1 MSNFGE
7 LSTKNKIIVIAV
19 GVAALA
25 VIIYVVS
32 AIVGGSEKVEQL
44 TEPTL
49 SVDYDA
55 LGFYPT
61 VTVQVQNVTNN
72 TITVQ
77 MRCTIYAIDGSVTDN
92 ISSNIVRLAPHEK
105 TTLTAQSI
113 IAIDASLY
121 AYKCASFGNLQY
133 VYYKY

>member
-1 MSNFGE
+1 MSDFAE
-7 LSTKNKIIVIAV
+7 LNTKRKVIVVIA
-19 GVAALA
+19 GIVAFA
-25 VIIYVVS
+25 VIFFVVS
-32 AIVGGSEKVEQL
+32 AIVGGNEKVEPL
-44 TEPTL
+44 TEPIF

-55 LGFYPT
+55 LGLYPT
-61 VTVQVQNVTNN
+61 VTVQVQNVTGS

-92 ISSNIVRLAPHEK
+92 ISSNIVRLASHEK
-105 TTLTAQSI
+105 TTLIARSI
-113 IAIDASLY
+113 VAIDASAY

>member
-1 MSNFGE
+1 MSDFAVLN
-7 LSTKNKIIVIAV
+7 TKWKVIVVIA
-19 GVAALA
+19 GVTAFA
-25 VIIYVVS
+25 VIFFVVS
-32 AIVGGSEKVEQL
+32 TIVDGGEKVKLL
-44 TEPTL
+44 TEPIF
-49 SVDYDA
+49 SVNYDA

-61 VTVQVQNVTNN
+61 VTVQVQNVTNR

-105 TTLTAQSI
+105 TTLLARSVV
-113 IAIDASLY
+113 AVDASVY